1 MIRKLA
7 LFFAVLAVAGFGAFW
22 FITAPQR
29 IALADVNAFNA
40 PGDAAQG
47 KLIFF
52 AGGCA
57 SCHATPNQP
66 DRLRLG
72 GGLEMKSPFGSFYAP
87 NISPHPRDGIGNWTN
102 ADLVNA
108 MMRGVS
114 PDGSHYYPSFPY
126 TSYAGMKPEDARHL
140 MAYIRTLEPV
150 EGKAREHALGFPFN
164 IRRTLGGWKWLYFDT
179 AQAKDDP
186 ARSASWNRGRY
197 LTEALAHCAECHS
210 PRNAFG
216 AITVAQRYAGGQEP
230 GGQGWV
236 PNITPRSLKDWTRG
250 EWVQLLQMGLTAEG
264 DSVGGSM
271 GSVVKNIAELPRP
284 DAEAMAEYLMSLP
297 PRESPPRPKK

>member
-1 MIRKLA
+1 MRKIA
-7 LFFAVLAVAGFGAFW
+7 LLVVVLAVAGFAVFW
-22 FITAPQR
+22 FISAPQR
-29 IALADVNAFNA
+29 AVAAGDASFNA
-40 PGDAAQG
+40 PGEVERG
-47 KLIFF
+47 KDIFF

-57 SCHATPNQP
+57 SCHATPNQA

-102 ADLVNA
+102 ADLANA

-114 PDGSHYYPSFPY
+114 PDGSHYYPAFPY
-126 TSYAGMKPEDARHL
+126 TSYAGMQADDARHL
-140 MAYIRTLEPV
+140 MTYIRTLQPV
-150 EGKAREHALGFPFN
+150 EGRARAHDLGFPFN
-164 IRRTLGGWKWLYFDT
+164 IRRTLGVWKWMFFDT
-179 AQAKDDP
+179 AQVKTDP
-186 ARSASWNRGRY
+186 ARSASWNRGQY

-210 PRNAFG
+210 PRNALG
-216 AITVAQRYAGGQEP
+216 ALVSAQRYAGGAEAH
-230 GGQGWV
+230 GDGWV

-271 GSVVKNIAELPRP
+271 GSVVRNIAELPKA
-284 DAEAMAEYLMSLP
+284 DAEAMADYLMTLP
-297 PRESPPRPKK
+297 ASESPPRPKK

>member
-1 MIRKLA
+1 MRKIALFIVALA
-7 LFFAVLAVAGFGAFW
+7 LTGFGVFW
-22 FITAPQR
+22 FISAPQT
-29 IALADVNAFNA
+29 VVSVTNSAFQA
-40 PGDAAQG
+40 PGDAQLG
-47 KLIFF
+47 KVIFD

-87 NISPHPRDGIGNWTN
+87 NISPHGHDGIGSWTN
-102 ADLVNA
+102 ADLANA

-114 PDGSHYYPSFPY
+114 PTGAHYYPAFPY
-126 TSYAGMKPEDARHL
+126 TSYAGMKADDARHL
-140 MAYIRTLEPV
+140 MAYILTLQPV
-150 EGKAREHALGFPFN
+150 EGKARDHALPFPFN
-164 IRRTLGGWKWLYFDT
+164 IRRTLGVWKFMFFDT
-179 AQAKDDP
+179 AQVQDDP
-186 ARSASWNRGRY
+186 ARSASWNRGQY
-197 LTEALAHCAECHS
+197 LTEALSHCAECHS
-210 PRNAFG
+210 PRNALG
-216 AITVAQRYAGGQEP
+216 AIVKAQRYAGGPEAH
-230 GGQGWV
+230 GDGWV

-271 GSVVKNIAELPRP
+271 GSVVKNMAELPR
-284 DAEAMAEYLMSLP
+284 AEVEAMAEYLMSLP